1 MIPELMRPRTPVF
14 SPISGAGRPLRRAAC
29 RLCAACAVLALCL
42 AATPGRGGAAE
53 SPEVAGIA
61 IVQSGTFTAVPAQ
74 DAGLKNGRYRLL
86 QAGENVPAQAG
97 AAFGVVFEV
106 QGKPAGAPVTLEAG
120 LVRPGGDEASALRW
134 FIPALVG
141 EKAQAVATF
150 VYAWEAV
157 PGPWRL
163 TLAEGGRVL
172 AGKEF
177 YVGERPAPPVAEPVQ
192 GAAPASPA
200 TNVAPVPPQDAPP
213 PVAPMPTAPET
224 AAPPPAAAPVPTAP
238 DVAGPLPT
246 AVEQALPTAVEQALP
261 APAVPAEAG
270 KKAAPPEASGKNGA
284 SDTSGKSGKPEKP
297 ENPDKPD
304 KPDKAAPGAPK
315 KAQPPEKP
323 TDKAP
328 AAPEAS
334 GKGPVYLVQA
344 GVFSVKDSAYAQA
357 ARYRAKGYPGCV
369 LEEGGGKNV
378 RYRVIVGRFPDQE
391 RAAQARRSFV
401 GREGGEALVKEAPAA
416 DVARRLK
423 CR

>member
-1 MIPELMRPRTPVF
+1 MIPEMMRPRTPVF
-14 SPISGAGRPLRRAAC
+14 SPISGAGRPLRRAAR

-42 AATPGRGGAAE
+42 AAVPGRGGAAE
-53 SPEVAGIA
+53 SPEAAGVV

-74 DAGLKNGRYRLL
+74 DAGQKNGRYRLL
-86 QAGENVPAQAG
+86 QAGEDVPAQAG
-97 AAFGVVFEV
+97 TAFGAVFEV
-106 QGKPAGAPVTLEAG
+106 RGKPAGAPVVLEAV
-120 LVRPGGDEASALRW
+120 LVRPGGDEASAQRW
-134 FIPALVG
+134 FIPAAIG

-177 YVGERPAPPVAEPVQ
+177 YVGERPAPPAPPVVEPVEE
-192 GAAPASPA
+192 AAPASLA
-200 TNVAPVPPQDAPP
+200 ANVAPAPP
-213 PVAPMPTAPET
+213 PAVPM
-224 AAPPPAAAPVPTAP
+224 APPPAAAPVPAAP
-238 DVAGPLPT
+238 DVAAPVP
-246 AVEQALPTAVEQALP
+246 AAAEQALP
-261 APAVPAEAG
+261 APVVPAEAG
-270 KKAAPPEASGKNGA
+270 KKAAPPEASGKNGVP
-284 SDTSGKSGKPEKP
+284 DTSGKPGKPGKPEKP
-297 ENPDKPD
+297 ENPDKPV
-304 KPDKAAPGAPK
+304 PGVPK

-323 TDKAP
+323 ADKAP

-344 GVFSVKDSAYAQA
+344 GVFSVRDSAYAQA
-357 ARYRAKGYPGCV
+357 TRYRAKGYPGCV
-369 LEEGGGKNV
+369 LEEGAGKNV
-378 RYRVIVGRFPDQE
+378 RYRVVVGRFPDQE